1 MFYGKNDEVVIEDLY
16 RTSVKSKSFYK
27 MNISQK
33 NISISFNQ
41 YLKRIKTTSI
51 VYEKQ
56 KKDTNFT
63 IHETIN
69 NYDFLTAVSQ
79 PTSH

>member
-27 MNISQK
+27 M